1 MEKKLLDESEEV
13 QKLFES
19 FCCKYPVTPDSESQP
34 SSFKVKTWSEDGELD
49 RCVACTFESEDIKKV
64 KRHRDNHR
72 VGYCPN
78 YDSYF
83 PQKNLANHI
92 KKCSNVVT
100 HKCDQKQCDYSSPH

>member
-49 RCVACTFESEDIKKV
+49 RRLLA
-64 KRHRDNHR
+64 HLR
-72 VGYCPN
+72 VRI
-78 YDSYF
+78 SR
-83 PQKNLANHI
+83 K
-92 KKCSNVVT
+92 
-100 HKCDQKQCDYSSPH
+100 